1 MEVACFVFRSDVLVL
16 VCTSLKSR
24 GYILV
29 LWDFFFF
36 FECENNWGRSK
47 IAFSALAW
55 KKFFPLFHSGYKRY
69 LRNDYN
75 QGEKQFLVPD

>member
-36 FECENNWGRSK
+36 FLNVRIIGVGAKMLSVLLHGRS
-47 IAFSALAW
+47 
-55 KKFFPLFHSGYKRY
+55 FFPFSIQAT
-69 LRNDYN
+69 N
-75 QGEKQFLVPD
+75 VI